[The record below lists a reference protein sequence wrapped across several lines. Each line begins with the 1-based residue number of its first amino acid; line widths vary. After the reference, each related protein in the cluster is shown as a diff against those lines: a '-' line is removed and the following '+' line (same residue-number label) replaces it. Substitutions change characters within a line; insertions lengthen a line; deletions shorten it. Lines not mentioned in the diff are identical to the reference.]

1 MTKYTQNRKLRYGGI
16 SIALTA
22 AFIAF
27 LIVSNVVFSAF
38 ATKFRWYIDMTPEE
52 LYTVSDECI
61 ELLQDVDKEV
71 RILFCS
77 DPDTLNDTNTS
88 RLVYNTALQLQNRLD
103 YVTVE
108 TVNIINNKSAVSK
121 YMTTATTSIKTT
133 DVIIE
138 SGSEFRQ
145 LSLESF
151 YTFNSSNEV
160 WAYNAEAKYAST
172 IIAVTRAESPVCA
185 VLTNHGEAV
194 SDIYLLELIT
204 NAGYE
209 YQLIDLSKDEIP
221 EDCRLMV
228 CYNPTSDF
236 LTKNDAGSDIS
247 EIDKLEEFLDGVN
260 AFMLFV
266 SPSTPVLPN
275 LEEYLYEWGVEFGRY
290 ADENNRL
297 QSGIVK
303 DPENSIDYASY
314 NVVAEYVTGDG
325 TLGQQVNQDLTNA
338 GTAPKII
345 FPDAMPL
352 KHSDCYDSTGYYSSN
367 GITRQINDIFVTSAD
382 AYVEANQQTVQKADK
397 YNKIPLLT
405 ITTQGRQV
413 DNSTTTEYSY
423 VMVSGSTDFAAG
435 QQLVSNVYGNSESL
449 YSMMRIM
456 QKEVVYLDM
465 GRKPFATVDIESL
478 TASDAKKTT
487 ALLAVIPALVV
498 FTTGTIVIY
507 VRRKRS

>member
-1 MTKYTQNRKLRYGGI
+1 MTKYTQNKKLRYGGI

-22 AFIAF
+22 AFIT
-27 LIVSNVVFSAF
+27 LIIVSNVVFSAF
-38 ATKFRWYIDMTPEE
+38 AEKFRWYIDMTPEE
-52 LYTVSDECI
+52 LYTLSDECVDLLDDI
-61 ELLQDVDKEV
+61 EAPV

-88 RLVYNTALQLQNRLD
+88 RLVYNTALQLQKKLD
-103 YVTVE
+103 NVTVD
-108 TVNIINNKSAVSK
+108 TVNIIDNRSAVSK
-121 YMTTATTSIKTT
+121 YMTTATTNIKTT

-138 SGSEFRQ
+138 SGTEFRQ
-145 LSLESF
+145 LSLQSF
-151 YTFNSSNEV
+151 YTMNSSNVV
-160 WAYNAEAKYAST
+160 WAYNAEAKFAST

-185 VLTNHGEAV
+185 VLTNHGEAFADV
-194 SDIYLLELIT
+194 QLFELIT

-228 CYNPTSDF
+228 SYNPTSDF

-247 EIDKLEEFLDGVN
+247 EIDKLEEYLDGVN

-275 LEEYLYEWGVEFGRY
+275 LEEYLYEWGVELGRY

-297 QSGIVK
+297 HSGIVK
-303 DPENSIDYASY
+303 DPENSIDYANY
-314 NVVAEYVTGDG
+314 NVVAEYVKGEG
-325 TLGQQVNQDLTNA
+325 TLGAQVNQDLTNA

-352 KHSDCYDSTGYYSSN
+352 RHSDSYDATGYYSSN
-367 GITRQINDIFVTSAD
+367 GITRQINDIFVTSEKAF
-382 AYVEANQQTVQKADK
+382 VEANQETVQKADK

-413 DNSTTTEYSY
+413 ENSTTTEYSY
-423 VMVSGSTDFAAG
+423 LMVSGSIDFAAG
-435 QQLVSNVYGNSESL
+435 NQLVSNVYGNSESL

-456 QKEVVYLDM
+456 QKEIVYLDM
-465 GRKPFATVDIESL
+465 GRKPFATVEIESL
-478 TASDAKKTT
+478 TASDAKT
-487 ALLAVIPALVV
+487 ATAILAIVPAFTVFISGIVV
-498 FTTGTIVIY
+498 VY